1 MMHLGCLER
10 QSFLQYGLV
19 MHRSNLFDDLELSW
33 LVTIALLQV
42 EQGVVCCNHKFV
54 NKIN

>member
-1 MMHLGCLER
+1 MHLGCLER

-33 LVTIALLQV
+33 LVTIALFQV